1 MLIDIIYDI
10 EKKIEKHGIHK
21 ISVLYWYVA
30 RIILNVIAVRLYKK
44 RSVVK
49 NNRREEYTDKKVIIS
64 LTSFPAR
71 ITNIWMVLET
81 LYNQSV
87 SADEIQLW
95 LADEQF
101 PDKKEI
107 ESLLAKY
114 VDLGLRILYCDDI
127 RSHKKY
133 FYAMKDNPN
142 SIIVTV
148 DDDIIYPLFMLESL
162 LAAHR
167 TNPDCVI
174 CNRAH
179 LMKTS
184 NGKLRPYSEWET
196 RSKKSRVNKGLLLCP
211 TGCGGVLYPPC
222 LLPDEVFEKQIFTEK
237 CLYADDLWLKC
248 MEYMNGI
255 EVVLTDV
262 DFPEVIDIIGDSK
275 YGLAKTNVLE
285 NKNDLQV
292 NELTDY
298 YHIYWQ

>member
-1 MLIDIIYDI
+1 
-10 EKKIEKHGIHK
+10 
-21 ISVLYWYVA
+21 
-30 RIILNVIAVRLYKK
+30 
-44 RSVVK
+44 
-49 NNRREEYTDKKVIIS
+49 
-64 LTSFPAR
+64 
-71 ITNIWMVLET
+71 MVLET

-167 TNPDCVI
+167 TNPISV
-174 CNRAH
+174 
-179 LMKTS
+179 
-184 NGKLRPYSEWET
+184 
-196 RSKKSRVNKGLLLCP
+196 
-211 TGCGGVLYPPC
+211 
-222 LLPDEVFEKQIFTEK
+222 
-237 CLYADDLWLKC
+237 
-248 MEYMNGI
+248 
-255 EVVLTDV
+255 
-262 DFPEVIDIIGDSK
+262 
-275 YGLAKTNVLE
+275 
-285 NKNDLQV
+285 
-292 NELTDY
+292 
-298 YHIYWQ
+298 